1 MILVNYVPLIHSFQ
15 VLLPTGFRHKT
26 LQGFTQVTPSKLK
39 AHKLSEKQV
48 NEMRNWR
55 AMYGQSV
62 PQKTVR
68 NMTTKD
74 NPINLY
80 AADSLC
86 AAFRFH
92 CVLSETAATPV
103 THMETTETLYKLSY
117 IVCVKADSSESHQ
130 LFISLSARECECRH
144 EENESQSVHSRSFQ
158 SSAVHGRFREI
169 RRCAQHCLCPN
180 QL

>member
-1 MILVNYVPLIHSFQ
+1 
-15 VLLPTGFRHKT
+15 
-26 LQGFTQVTPSKLK
+26 
-39 AHKLSEKQV
+39 
-48 NEMRNWR
+48 
-55 AMYGQSV
+55 MYGQSV

-169 RRCAQHCLCPN
+169 RQCMQHCLCPN
-180 QL
+180 QLYNYREDIYLRV

>member
-1 MILVNYVPLIHSFQ
+1 
-15 VLLPTGFRHKT
+15 
-26 LQGFTQVTPSKLK
+26 
-39 AHKLSEKQV
+39 
-48 NEMRNWR
+48 
-55 AMYGQSV
+55 MYGQSV
-62 PQKTVR
+62 PHKTVR

-80 AADSLC
+80 AADSLTVQPLD
-86 AAFRFH
+86 FT
-92 CVLSETAATPV
+92 VLSETAVTPV

-117 IVCVKADSSESHQ
+117 TVCVKADSSESHQ

-169 RRCAQHCLCPN
+169 RRCEQHCLCPN
-180 QL
+180 KL

>member
-1 MILVNYVPLIHSFQ
+1 
-15 VLLPTGFRHKT
+15 
-26 LQGFTQVTPSKLK
+26 
-39 AHKLSEKQV
+39 
-48 NEMRNWR
+48 MRNWR

-180 QL
+180 QLYNYREDIYLRV